1 MSLDWNYSRER
12 EMPKNREL
20 EELAERLNESPA
32 ARARFLAG
40 TIELLEENGVDV
52 SAKEFGGLLTA
63 DISNHASFLRSLA
76 ASAVVTAIGYTGGG
90 DGGPQESA
98 TTVVIAIASG
108 GAAEMQ
114 ESATTVVVA
123 IAVAGGAAAEMQ
135 ESATTVVVAIA
146 VAGGA
151 GAELQ
156 ESAGGEQLVLR
167 LPSLEALGKFVD
179 TLRQLADQLEAQQQ
193 KIGREISAAS
203 NVTAPQKEVGERK
216 STEPRPARPQQESLG
231 PTWPAA
237 FRRSTG
243 ELAPG
248 PPKHDVLNGRGSP
261 RWHGSRRAGY
271 L

>member
-1 MSLDWNYSRER
+1 
-12 EMPKNREL
+12 MPKNREL

-40 TIELLEENGVDV
+40 TIELLEQNDVDV
-52 SAKEFGGLLTA
+52 SAPEFRGLLTA

-76 ASAVVTAIGYTGGG
+76 ASAVVTAIAHTGGG

-123 IAVAGGAAAEMQ
+123 IATAGGAGAELQ

-146 VAGGA
+146 TAGGA

-156 ESAGGEQLVLR
+156 ESGTGERPLVLK
-167 LPSLEALGKFVD
+167 LPSLEALSEFVK

-193 KIGREISAAS
+193 KIGRDISTAS
-203 NVTAPQKEVGERK
+203 NGVISPKGSGGPQK
-216 STEPRPARPQQESLG
+216 
-231 PTWPAA
+231 
-237 FRRSTG
+237 
-243 ELAPG
+243 
-248 PPKHDVLNGRGSP
+248 
-261 RWHGSRRAGY
+261 Y
-271 L
+271 